1 MDTTHI
7 LISVDNGNMADD
19 RFHPLVDRCK
29 DDDMAAGIG
38 NAPGP
43 DLVGVDRRVAL
54 EEADGVL
61 IIPDLRPG
69 IQMLAIVAA
78 TDPEVAIVDDERV
91 KAIFSELLRIGRHR
105 DLTHI
110 APAASEHDS
119 GPTPAFVGRSEEHT
133 SELQSLMRISYAVF
147 CLKKKKITTPY
158 AVTNASPHQP

>member
-1 MDTTHI
+1 
-7 LISVDNGNMADD
+7 MADD

-78 TDPEVAIVDDERV
+78 TDPEVALVDDERV

-105 DLTHI
+105 DITHI
-110 APAASEHDS
+110 S
-119 GPTPAFVGRSEEHT
+119 SEERREGKEWV
-133 SELQSLMRISYAVF
+133 S
-147 CLKKKKITTPY
+147 K
-158 AVTNASPHQP
+158 

>member
-29 DDDMAAGIG
+29 DDDIAAGIG

-119 GPTPAFVGRSEEHT
+119 GPTPAFVGCVEPTPNSITFGLELYRSEEHT
-133 SELQSLMRISYAVF
+133 SELQSLMRISYAAF
-147 CLKKKKITTPY
+147 
-158 AVTNASPHQP
+158 

>member
-1 MDTTHI
+1 MRISDWSSVVCSSDLLQKLAPAVYAMDTTHI

-29 DDDMAAGIG
+29 DEDMAAGIG

-78 TDPEVAIVDDERV
+78 TDPEVDR
-91 KAIFSELLRIGRHR
+91 KSTRLNSSH
-105 DLTHI
+105 
-110 APAASEHDS
+110 
-119 GPTPAFVGRSEEHT
+119 
-133 SELQSLMRISYAVF
+133 
-147 CLKKKKITTPY
+147 
-158 AVTNASPHQP
+158 

>member
-1 MDTTHI
+1 MSWVFFFSSKRRYTRCALVTGVQSCARPIYQLQKLAPAVYAMDTTHI

-105 DLTHI
+105 DLT
-110 APAASEHDS
+110 
-119 GPTPAFVGRSEEHT
+119 
-133 SELQSLMRISYAVF
+133 
-147 CLKKKKITTPY
+147 
-158 AVTNASPHQP
+158 

>member
-1 MDTTHI
+1 MR
-7 LISVDNGNMADD
+7 ISDWSSDV
-19 RFHPLVDRCK
+19 CSS
-29 DDDMAAGIG
+29 
-38 NAPGP
+38 
-43 DLVGVDRRVAL
+43 DLVGVDRRVAR

-119 GPTPAFVGRSEEHT
+119 GPTPAFVGCVEPTPNSIT
-133 SELQSLMRISYAVF
+133 FGLELYVKPL
-147 CLKKKKITTPY
+147 
-158 AVTNASPHQP
+158 NH